1 MLHFSVKHFASLD
14 SRATIK
20 VKNRLLEGCYNLY
33 SFGHWGKKK
42 KTTMPQEEKN
52 ADWKHSSSCKILCPI
67 VDTDDKFKLGWV
79 YDGRSKE
86 ETRDLVRG

>member
-42 KTTMPQEEKN
+42 KDHN
-52 ADWKHSSSCKILCPI
+52 A
-67 VDTDDKFKLGWV
+67 T
-79 YDGRSKE
+79 GRKE
-86 ETRDLVRG
+86 CRLETLFLLQNTVSNCRHR